1 MPDQQTTSRASFS
14 ETEEQ
19 DVQQDWPLEAEEPA
33 RRPRRRLTTPL
44 PMTLTAILL
53 VACGFIGGVLVQK
66 GQGASGGSGGN
77 SGLAAR
83 FAALRGGSA
92 PGGAARSGGSGT
104 GSTSGAAPGAGALT
118 GRATGA
124 GSTVGQVAFL
134 KGSTLYVTDTAGNTV
149 EVKAAPGATIS
160 KTVSSSVK
168 AIHPGETVLVSGS
181 TGASGTISAQSI
193 RVGSAATSGLANLFG
208 GGASTGGSGAASTG
222 ASGTGE
228 PSLFGKG

>member
-1 MPDQQTTSRASFS
+1 MPDQQTTSRTSFP
-14 ETEEQ
+14 ETEQ
-19 DVQQDWPLEAEEPA
+19 GMQQDWPLEAEEPV
-33 RRPRRRLTTPL
+33 RRPRRRLATPL

-66 GQGASGGSGGN
+66 GQGSAGSSSGG

-83 FAALRGGSA
+83 FAALRGGST
-92 PGGAARSGGSGT
+92 PGGAARSGGSGI
-104 GSTSGAAPGAGALT
+104 GSTSGATPGTGALT

-124 GSTVGQVAFL
+124 GTTVGQVAFL

-193 RVGSAATSGLANLFG
+193 RVGASATSGLAGLFG
-208 GGASTGGSGAASTG
+208 GGASTGGSGAAPTG
-222 ASGTGE
+222 ATGAGE